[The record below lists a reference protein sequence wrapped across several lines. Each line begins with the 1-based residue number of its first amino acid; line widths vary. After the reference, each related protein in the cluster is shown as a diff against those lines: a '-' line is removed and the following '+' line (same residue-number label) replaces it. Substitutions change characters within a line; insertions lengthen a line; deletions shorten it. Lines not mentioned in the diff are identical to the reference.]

1 MRYLLILPIL
11 VAACAPSVPTR
22 DDFAPSCGADAYLKY
37 IGGSADVLQQIDL
50 PRSSRILRPDDAIT
64 LDFSPDRLTID
75 VDELNRVS
83 SVTCR

>member
-11 VAACAPSVPTR
+11 AACAPGVPTR
-22 DDFAPSCGADAYLKY
+22 DDFTPSCGAESFVKF

-50 PRSSRILRPDDAIT
+50 PRSSRILRPDAAIT

>member
-1 MRYLLILPIL
+1 MRYLLIIPIL
-11 VAACAPSVPTR
+11 AACAPSVPTR
-22 DDFAPSCGADAYLKY
+22 DDFTPSCGAEEFVKY

-50 PRSSRILRPDDAIT
+50 PRSSRILRPDQAIS